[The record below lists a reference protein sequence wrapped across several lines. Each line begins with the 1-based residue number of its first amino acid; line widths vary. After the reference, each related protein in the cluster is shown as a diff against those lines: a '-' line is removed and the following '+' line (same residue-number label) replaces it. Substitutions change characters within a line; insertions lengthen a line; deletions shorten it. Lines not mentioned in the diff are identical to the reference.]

1 MSEIGDMWKATK
13 EMRAQESRERRAHNV
28 ANSAAMLVEND
39 LFYTTNNDGIHLI
52 VTNGRGATADFWPST
67 GKFNIRGQR
76 DYHRGVRLL
85 IKKLKAL

>member
-1 MSEIGDMWKATK
+1 MSEIGDMFKATK
-13 EMRAQESRERRAHNV
+13 EQRKQESRERRA
-28 ANSAAMLVEND
+28 ANAQSSAAMLVKNG
-39 LFYTTNNDGIHLI
+39 LFYTTNNDGVHLI
-52 VTNGRGATADFWPST
+52 ITNGRGATADFWPST